1 MWHVAPSTASMLD
14 GKVYLNVH
22 STAHP
27 GGVIR
32 GQVE

>member
-1 MWHVAPSTASMLD
+1 MELVGSMLD
-14 GKVYLNVH
+14 GNVYLNVH

-32 GQVE
+32 GQVQ